1 MLFCKILYLMVVI
14 LFHIFKICIADKN
27 ICAGKNE
34 NVPVKTIS
42 SSKVNKHDH
51 LECKEGYLSTFCISP
66 GYNRDIGPW
75 GYRHL
80 TNISLPWIF
89 TMEFYIYD
97 VQEIDDDKLT
107 MTFDLYFKVKWMEP
121 RSQINTSSET
131 WSKEATVIDGDEHYL
146 IPLENMVDLWI
157 PAFEIHNLEMYKP
170 QTVLRET
177 ASLRING
184 TKFLRYIVKV
194 KIVLNCQMAYDSY
207 PFDFHTCFFRV
218 GSFYNPIEI
227 WDCTSKVHFDSSR
240 QRNLQYHIDITDL
253 RRNESKIEETLSGR
267 TWATCGFKVAMK
279 RKKSQIFVQVYL
291 TSVLLVALSWVSFI
305 INPEVVPGR
314 MGLLVTVFLMLL
326 TLFISVKR
334 DAPPSNDFLNAADL
348 FVIVCIGHVFLA
360 FLEYAFVLFWFGQKK
375 MVSTLAQMD
384 SVEKFSTCSNQIEN
398 KSEITLIASPGSDK
412 QILDTNLS
420 KKQWNR
426 LDRIILFA
434 YPVNFILF
442 SIIYFSVYLTY
453 HGQ

>member
-1 MLFCKILYLMVVI
+1 MLFCKVLCLIIVVI
-14 LFHIFKICIADKN
+14 FNIFEICNADKS
-27 ICAGKNE
+27 ICAERNE
-34 NVPVKTIS
+34 NIPIKTIS
-42 SSKVNKHDH
+42 SRKISQHDH
-51 LECKEGYLSTFCISP
+51 LECKEGHPSTFCISP

-80 TNISLPWIF
+80 TNISLPWMF

-97 VQEIDDDKLT
+97 VQEINDDKLT

-121 RSQINTSSET
+121 RSQINASSDS
-131 WSKEATVIDGDEHYL
+131 WNKEATVIDGDEHYL
-146 IPLENMVDLWI
+146 IPLENMVELWI

-177 ASLRING
+177 ASLRINS

-253 RRNESKIEETLSGR
+253 RRNERKIEETLSGR
-267 TWATCGFKVAMK
+267 TWATCGFKVAMM

-291 TSVLLVALSWVSFI
+291 TSVLLVALAWVSFI
-305 INPEVVPGR
+305 IHPEVVPGR
-314 MGLLVTVFLMLL
+314 MGLLVTVFLMLI

-334 DAPPSNDFLNAADL
+334 DAPSSNGFLNAADL
-348 FVIVCIGHVFLA
+348 FVIVCIGHVFSG
-360 FLEYAFVLFWFGQKK
+360 FLEYAFVLFWFGRKK
-375 MVSTLAQMD
+375 MVSILAQVD
-384 SVEKFSTCSNQIEN
+384 SIKEFNAWSNRLEN
-398 KSEITLIASPGSDK
+398 TSVITRIASPVNEK
-412 QILDTNLS
+412 QTLGTNIS
-420 KKQWNR
+420 EKQWNG
-426 LDRIILFA
+426 LDQIMLFT
-434 YPVNFILF
+434 YPVSFILF
-442 SIIYFSVYLTY
+442 SVIYFSVYLTY
-453 HGQ
+453 HEH

>member
-1 MLFCKILYLMVVI
+1 MLFFEVLLLIVVI
-14 LFHIFKICIADKN
+14 LFNTFEICIAEKS

-34 NVPVKTIS
+34 NIPVETIS
-42 SSKVNKHDH
+42 SRKIIRHDH
-51 LECKEGYLSTFCISP
+51 LECKEDHPSTFCISP

-121 RSQINTSSET
+121 RSQINTSSHK

-177 ASLRING
+177 ASLRINS

-194 KIVLNCQMAYDSY
+194 KIVLNCQMTYDSY

-227 WDCTSKVHFDSSR
+227 WDCTSKVYFNSSR

-253 RRNESKIEETLSGR
+253 RRNERKIEETLSGR
-267 TWATCGFKVAMK
+267 TWATCGFKVAMM

-314 MGLLVTVFLMLL
+314 MGLLVTVFLMLI

-334 DAPPSNDFLNAADL
+334 DAPSSNDFLNAADL
-348 FVIVCIGHVFLA
+348 FVIVCIGHVFLG
-360 FLEYAFVLFWFGQKK
+360 FLEYAFVLFGFGQQK
-375 MVSTLAQMD
+375 MVFTLAQMD
-384 SVEKFSTCSNQIEN
+384 SVEKFSMCSNQIEN
-398 KSEITLIASPGSDK
+398 TSGITRIASPGSEKRTLDK
-412 QILDTNLS
+412 NLS

-426 LDRIILFA
+426 LDRIILFV
-434 YPVNFILF
+434 YPVSFTMF
-442 SIIYFSVYLTY
+442 WGIYFSLYLTY
-453 HGQ
+453 H

>member
-1 MLFCKILYLMVVI
+1 MLFCKIFCLIVVV
-14 LFHIFKICIADKN
+14 LFNTFDVCIADKS
-27 ICAGKNE
+27 ICVGRNE
-34 NVPVKTIS
+34 NIPIKTIS
-42 SSKVNKHDH
+42 STKISQHDH
-51 LECKEGYLSTFCISP
+51 LECKEGYPSTFCISP

-75 GYRHL
+75 SYRHL
-80 TNISLPWIF
+80 TNVSLPWIF

-121 RSQINTSSET
+121 RSQINTSSDK

-194 KIVLNCQMAYDSY
+194 KIVLNCQMAYDNY

-227 WDCTSKVHFDSSR
+227 WDCTSKVYSDSSR

-267 TWATCGFKVAMK
+267 TWATCGFKIAIV

-314 MGLLVTVFLMLL
+314 MGLLVTVFLMLI

-334 DAPPSNDFLNAADL
+334 DAPSSNGFLNAADL
-348 FVIVCIGHVFLA
+348 FVIVCIGHVFFG
-360 FLEYAFVLFWFGQKK
+360 FLEYAFVLIWFGQKTT
-375 MVSTLAQMD
+375 VSTSAKMD
-384 SVEKFSTCSNQIEN
+384 SVEKFTTCSNEIEN
-398 KSEITLIASPGSDK
+398 TSAITRIVSLGNEK
-412 QILDTNLS
+412 QTLDANIS
-420 KKQWNR
+420 VKQWNR
-426 LDRIILFA
+426 LDQIILFA
-434 YPVNFILF
+434 YPVSFTLF
-442 SIIYFSVYLTY
+442 SVIYFSVYLTY
-453 HGQ
+453 HEH